1 MALLKEVTS
10 LTITGVGS
18 DIRTDYILINGVNL
32 DETAKPRFSEKPYL
46 IWWGESGDSAPSVSG
61 VTKVKVTVSSDDG
74 ASAIATAT
82 SNAIGALDEFTTSV
96 SSPVVTITNSNFG
109 EVTASSYTVVTTGV
123 GTSSPDSTP
132 AATISTTTSGTGSFV
147 SNVKYPE
154 NQRMYIIEGD
164 KIAVLSELDSSGNNN
179 TSARKKLKAIQE
191 DLVEGLVLQ
200 YYAEPDSVTA
210 ITDSLDIDNALELA
224 IVDYVKKCLYMDRAG
239 TATDAGAMQAS
250 MAMSSKHE
258 RNFKEAIRRYSVR
271 KKDKVGGSRVVKVP
285 TLV

>member
-10 LTITGVGS
+10 LTITGIGAQVRG
-18 DIRTDYILINGVNL
+18 DYVLINGVNL
-32 DETAKPRFSEKPYL
+32 DETAKPRFSEKPYFV
-46 IWWGESGDSAPSVSG
+46 WWGYSGDSAPSVSG
-61 VTKVKVTVSSDDG
+61 ATEIKVTVESGTGSNDI
-74 ASAIATAT
+74 STLT
-82 SNAIGALDEFTTSV
+82 STAIGNVADFNTSV
-96 SSPVVTITNSNFG
+96 SVPTVTITNANFG
-109 EVTASSYTVVTTGV
+109 SVTASSI
-123 GTSSPDSTP
+123 GTASH
-132 AATISTTTSGTGSFV
+132 ATISTTTSGTGSFV

-154 NQRMYIIEGD
+154 NQLMYIIEGD

>member
-1 MALLKEVTS
+1 MKLQNQGFQK
-10 LTITGVGS
+10 
-18 DIRTDYILINGVNL
+18 N
-32 DETAKPRFSEKPYL
+32 
-46 IWWGESGDSAPSVSG
+46 SVSG
-61 VTKVKVTVSSDDG
+61 VTAVKVEVNSGIGSG
-74 ASAIATAT
+74 EIATLT
-82 SNAIGALDEFTTSV
+82 ETAIGNLPEFNTSI
-96 SSPVVTITNSNFG
+96 SSETITITNVNFG
-109 EVTASSYTVVTTGV
+109 AVTAPSYVI
-123 GTSSPDSTP
+123 DSGS
-132 AATISTTTSGTGSFV
+132 ASATISITTSGTGSFV

-154 NQRMYIIEGD
+154 NQLMYIIEGD

>member
-10 LTITGVGS
+10 LTITGVGAQV
-18 DIRTDYILINGVNL
+18 RGDYVLINGVNL
-32 DETAKPRFSEKPYL
+32 DETAKPRFSEKPYFV
-46 IWWGESGDSAPSVSG
+46 WWGYSSDSAPSVSG
-61 VTKVKVTVSSDDG
+61 ATEIKVTVESGTGSNDI
-74 ASAIATAT
+74 STLT
-82 SNAIGALDEFTTSV
+82 STAIGNVADFNTSV
-96 SSPVVTITNSNFG
+96 SAPTVTITNANFG
-109 EVTASSYTVVTTGV
+109 SVTASSI
-123 GTSSPDSTP
+123 GTASH
-132 AATISTTTSGTGSFV
+132 ANISTTTSGTGSFV

-154 NQRMYIIEGD
+154 NQLMYIIEGD

-239 TATDAGAMQAS
+239 TATDVGAMQAS

>member
-18 DIRTDYILINGVNL
+18 QMRNDYVLINAVNL
-32 DETAKPRFSEKPYL
+32 DETAKPRFSEKAYFV
-46 IWWGESGDSAPSVSG
+46 WWGYSGDSEPSVSG
-61 VTKVKVTVSSDDG
+61 ATGIQVTVESGTG
-74 ASAIATAT
+74 ANTISTLTSTAINNVADF
-82 SNAIGALDEFTTSV
+82 STSV
-96 SSPVVTITNSNFG
+96 SAPTITITNANFG
-109 EVTASSYTVVTTGV
+109 SVTASSI
-123 GTSSPDSTP
+123 GTASHAS
-132 AATISTTTSGTGSFV
+132 ISTTTSGTGSFV

-154 NQRMYIIEGD
+154 NQLMYIIEGD

>member
-1 MALLKEVTS
+1 MALAKQVIS
-10 LTITGVGS
+10 LTITDDGIN
-18 DIRTDYILINGVNL
+18 IRGDYILINGVNL
-32 DETAKPRFSEKPYL
+32 DETSKPRFSEKPYL
-46 IWWGESGDSAPSVSG
+46 IWWGYSGDSAPSVSG
-61 VTKVKVTVSSDDG
+61 VTAVKVEVNSGIAAGT
-74 ASAIATAT
+74 IATLT
-82 SNAIGALDEFTTSV
+82 ETAIGNLPEFNTSI
-96 SSPVVTITNSNFG
+96 SSETITITNVNFG
-109 EVTASSYTVVTTGV
+109 AVTAPSYVI
-123 GTSSPDSTP
+123 DSGS
-132 AATISTTTSGTGSFV
+132 ASATISITTSGTGSFV

-154 NQRMYIIEGD
+154 NQLMYIIEGD